1 VNSTPNWNIRPQR
14 IALRD
19 RPGPLAAWGIR
30 GGQHCITAGEG
41 KRVDSARHTGGPRKN
56 RGRDELFALAE
67 PTAVRDPLRS
77 PRRL

>member
-19 RPGPLAAWGIR
+19 RPGPLAGIR
-30 GGQHCITAGEG
+30 GGQHCITAGEA
-41 KRVDSARHTGGPRKN
+41 KRVDSARHTGGPRED
-56 RGRDELFALAE
+56 RGRDELFALSG